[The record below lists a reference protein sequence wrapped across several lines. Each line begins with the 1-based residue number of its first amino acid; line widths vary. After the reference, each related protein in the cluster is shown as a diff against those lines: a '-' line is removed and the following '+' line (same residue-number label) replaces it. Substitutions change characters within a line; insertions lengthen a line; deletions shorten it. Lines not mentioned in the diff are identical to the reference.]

1 MEFFTII
8 SFKVLMFVILMLIG
22 VYAAYRKI
30 LTQNNISVLSGL
42 LVNIAMPCL
51 NFSLL
56 YEQQTTLA
64 SILKYWKFIIGEFS
78 ISIVLCFA
86 GLLIAGLMHLKNTT
100 RNVHILLTMCGNQGF
115 MGIPLIMALFSEG
128 RSEYIPIFTLIDQFL
143 FWTFGVYVLS
153 RHKNNKKFNAK
164 LLLGLFNP
172 MVISMILA
180 LLCNSFGIRI
190 PAAAAET
197 LSALGNTC
205 FSWALIYLGASLC
218 FCGFGKEKLKIK
230 PITSIIIIKMI
241 ILPVIVYHIAGI
253 FMEEVPQLVLTIIA
267 AVPSMSSLSMLAYDF
282 DSDGDYATQGIFVTT
297 IASIITIP
305 FVFFLI
311 SV

>member
-1 MEFFTII
+1 
-8 SFKVLMFVILMLIG
+8 MLIG
-22 VYAAYRKI
+22 VYAVYRKI

-42 LVNIAMPCL
+42 LANIAMPCL

-56 YEQQTTLA
+56 YEQRTTLA
-64 SILKYWKFIIGEFS
+64 SISEYWKFIGGELS
-78 ISIVLCFA
+78 ISLVLCFA

-115 MGIPLIMALFSEG
+115 MGIPLIIALFADGSG
-128 RSEYIPIFTLIDQFL
+128 SEYIPIFTLIDQFL

-153 RHKNNKKFNAK
+153 MHKNNEKFDIK

-180 LLCNSFGIRI
+180 LLCNSFEIRI
-190 PAAAAET
+190 PAVVSDT

-205 FSWALIYLGASLC
+205 FSWALIYLGAALC
-218 FCGFGKEKLKIK
+218 FCGFGKGKLKIK
-230 PITSIIIIKMI
+230 PIALIIIIKMI

-267 AVPSMSSLSMLAYDF
+267 SVPSMSSLAMLAYDF
-282 DSDGDYATQGIFVTT
+282 DSDGHYATQGIFVTT
-297 IASIITIP
+297 IASMITIP
-305 FVFFLI
+305 LVFFLI